1 MRSVGEEGISRGG
14 WARDAL
20 PVQAGKD
27 GDEAEAGDEGAR
39 MGLLSMMRSISQ
51 RVSGHLIL
59 RRMRVLRML

>member
-1 MRSVGEEGISRGG
+1 MRSVGEEGISRGD

-20 PVQAGKD
+20 PVQAGDD
-27 GDEAEAGDEGAR
+27 GDEADERDEGSR
-39 MGLLSMMRSISQ
+39 MGLLLMMRSISQ